1 MITKH
6 QSAAVRT
13 ALCDQEHPAEL
24 SLSCV
29 SGAAKQ

>member
-1 MITKH
+1 MTTKH

-24 SLSCV
+24 
-29 SGAAKQ
+29 